1 MSNSIGD
8 LKNSGLQGNNWPWQY
23 KMLAGLQAIVNA
35 FTGVTPGAV
44 RTPNIL
50 TEVGPGNTPTGV
62 YSFSI
67 ANVGSATG
75 NVNGQPLPAGSTIN
89 YNAELNNTLTG
100 LSYDATGTI
109 FLITWIS

>member
-50 TEVGPGNTPTGV
+50 TEVGPGNTPTGA

-109 FLITWIS
+109 FLITWIQ